1 MYKKYKLGLSTNG
14 VSHGTPDGST
24 FGRLRDGSGSYG
36 DRLIEEKVRRCW
48 QETEEQCIDGERGH
62 SGQEQEEEEE
72 EDTGG
77 WRTVRVFVSST
88 FTDFHSER
96 ETLVKKVKLPHFSN

>member
-1 MYKKYKLGLSTNG
+1 MYKKYKLGLCTNG
-14 VSHGTPDGST
+14 VSHGTPDGSV
-24 FGRLRDGSGSYG
+24 FGRLNLRDGSGSYG
-36 DRLIEEKVRRCW
+36 DRLVEEKVRRCW
-48 QETEEQCIDGERGH
+48 EEIEQQCIDGERIE
-62 SGQEQEEEEE
+62 SRQEEEM

-96 ETLVKKVKLPHFSN
+96 ETLVKKVTLPY